1 MNLSQWI
8 GFKPIKP
15 KLIDVCTS
23 VFSSK
28 NFILLVALCFT
39 IVMQLALEG
48 KATSETQLAQSF
60 SCSTK
65 YCTKMRSCK
74 EAVFHFKQCNQP
86 DRDRDND
93 GIPCEVVCGKTLDEM
108 RRILQKER
116 G

>member
-1 MNLSQWI
+1 MCKVGCAILSILAVVSAMSLVGEVNRSDLYIQNNDM
-8 GFKPIKP
+8 PI
-15 KLIDVCTS
+15 V
-23 VFSSK
+23 
-28 NFILLVALCFT
+28 
-39 IVMQLALEG
+39 E
-48 KATSETQLAQSF
+48 LAQSF

-65 YCTKMRSCK
+65 YCTKMRSCT

-93 GIPCEVVCGKTLDEM
+93 GIPCEVVCGKSLDEM